1 MSGLNSPPQ
10 QRSGDGNGSALHPA
24 LQHLDEAKLARLNQ
38 RLEPKP
44 LSNGRQ
50 PNSPRQPDDQNTA
63 STQIVTSSTD
73 MGTAAQPLVVELV
86 SGGSNSNYSV
96 QQQLDAWS
104 RSREANEGENS
115 SSNAGAEKN
124 GSDEE
129 LRSAKRSKIDLDL
142 SAPSTGRSY
151 FLFLFRP

>member
-10 QRSGDGNGSALHPA
+10 QRNVDGNTTALHPA
-24 LQHLDEAKLARLNQ
+24 LQHMDEAKLARLNQ

-44 LSNGRQ
+44 LQPGIRQ
-50 PNSPRQPDDQNTA
+50 PTSPRITDDHNTA
-63 STQIVTSSTD
+63 STQIVTSSSE
-73 MGTAAQPLVVELV
+73 MIAGTQPLVVELV

-129 LRSAKRSKIDLDL
+129 QRSAKRPKIDMDL
-142 SAPSTGRSY
+142 SAPSAG
-151 FLFLFRP
+151 